1 MFEEFANSLELV
13 TKNFEENTFQWIQ
26 IRSRLPGFIGNYE
39 RIKMILRMMSRDN
52 RSDRGKV
59 KERNDMVL
67 NLRPRK
73 IKFCRD

>member
-1 MFEEFANSLELV
+1 MLEEFANSLELV
-13 TKNFEENTFQWIQ
+13 TKNFEENIFQWIQ

-39 RIKMILRMMSRDN
+39 RTKMILRMMSRDVL
-52 RSDRGKV
+52 DRGKV

-67 NLRPRK
+67 NLKPRK

>member
-1 MFEEFANSLELV
+1 MLEEFANSLELV

-39 RIKMILRMMSRDN
+39 RTKMILRMMSRDN

-67 NLRPRK
+67 KLRPRK